1 MRRAPLLLALVAGA
15 LLASLPALAPS
26 SAEAAP
32 TLAQVGTFA
41 RPVYVMAPPRD
52 TRDVYVVERGGTV
65 RLLVDGVRRGT
76 PFLDIRN
83 LVQTSD
89 SKEDERG
96 LLSIAF
102 APDYAQSGRFYA
114 YYTSK
119 KPPAARPGDVVID
132 EFHRSAANPEVA
144 DPATRRTLVAIDHD
158 DFQNHNGGQLAFG
171 PDGMLWAGTG
181 DGGGG
186 GDPLG
191 SGQNVGSMLGKIL
204 RLDVRPGAALA
215 PADNPFGPAGP
226 EAWAIGFRNPFRF
239 SFDRLT
245 GDLAIGDVGQED
257 IEEID
262 FVTRAAGLGRGGN
275 FGWNILEGS
284 NRYGAG
290 RPARPDEL
298 PANYVAPVIEHTHSS
313 GWCSI
318 IGGYVVRD
326 TALPDLYGRY
336 VYGDYCRGEI
346 WSAALGPSGAAG
358 DASTGLHVSG
368 LSSLGEDGCGRVY
381 ATSIDGPVYRLA
393 TTGVCAGPAP
403 VPFPAIDGPV
413 GTPGAGRAA
422 EGQAPGRAAPEGPA
436 HGLRAARPA
445 LRQDLPRHG
454 HGQPPAGQGQRA
466 EAAARAE
473 DARRERPSLAQG
485 AHPPAGAPPAA
496 GPARRAPAGAGPHD
510 GDRDRRH
517 GQAARRA
524 DPGDPRAMTAAP
536 GEPPGRRVDVGAGL

>member
-1 MRRAPLLLALVAGA
+1 VRRAPLLLVLAAGA
-15 LLASLPALAPS
+15 LLASLPALAPP

-32 TLAQVGTFA
+32 TLAQVGTFT
-41 RPVYVMAPPRD
+41 RPVYVVAPPRD

-102 APDYAQSGRFYA
+102 APDYVHSGRFYA
-114 YYTSK
+114 YYTSE
-119 KPPAARPGDVVID
+119 KPPAARPGDLVID
-132 EFHRSAANPEVA
+132 EFHRSATNPEVA

-158 DFQNHNGGQLAFG
+158 QFQNHNGGQLAFG

-191 SGQNVGSMLGKIL
+191 SGQSTGSMLGKLL

-215 PADNPFGPAGP
+215 PADNPFGAAGP
-226 EAWAIGFRNPFRF
+226 DAWAIGFRNPFRF
-239 SFDRLT
+239 SFDRLN

-275 FGWNILEGS
+275 FGWNVLEGS
-284 NRYGAG
+284 DRYGAG
-290 RPARPDEL
+290 RPARPDEQ
-298 PANYVAPVIEHTHSS
+298 PANYIAPVIEHAHSS

-326 TALPDLYGRY
+326 PALPELYGRY

-346 WSAALGPSGAAG
+346 WSAALGPSGATG
-358 DASTGLHVSG
+358 DASTGLDVSG
-368 LSSLGEDGCGRVY
+368 LSSLGEDGCGRIY

-403 VPFPAIDGPV
+403 VPFPAP
-413 GTPGAGRAA
+413 
-422 EGQAPGRAAPEGPA
+422 
-436 HGLRAARPA
+436 
-445 LRQDLPRHG
+445 
-454 HGQPPAGQGQRA
+454 
-466 EAAARAE
+466 
-473 DARRERPSLAQG
+473 
-485 AHPPAGAPPAA
+485 A
-496 GPARRAPAGAGPHD
+496 GPAGRVDAAAGRPRVKLRIPQRQKVLRAGYVLLAPRCSRICRITATGTLLLGKGNEPKLQRVRRTLAANARVSLKVPVPLP
-510 GDRDRRH
+510 
-517 GQAARRA
+517 ARRLL
-524 DPGDPRAMTAAP
+524 RARLAAHPLVLARMTVTAT
-536 GEPPGRRVDVGAGL
+536 GVTGKRRVVRTLVIITR